1 MVDKEVVLNR
11 LNHLEENLEYI
22 KGIKKYD
29 KKDFIN
35 NKDIYLRYERALHL
49 VIEAII
55 DLANHLIADQRLR
68 TPESNRDI
76 FKILFENNFI
86 EKELAENLKKMAGF
100 RNILVHDYL
109 DLDRKLE
116 YKIIINNIH
125 DIQQFMKIVVNYI

>member
-22 KGIKKYD
+22 KGIREYD

-86 EKELAENLKKMAGF
+86 EKELAENLNKMAGF

-116 YKIIINNIH
+116 YKIIINNIN
-125 DIQQFMKIVVNYI
+125 DIQQFMKIVVKYI

>member
-22 KGIKKYD
+22 KGIREYD

-68 TPESNRDI
+68 TPDSNRDI

-86 EKELAENLKKMAGF
+86 EKELAENLNKMAGF